1 MIGKE
6 LSKYLA
12 IGWIETLDY
21 LIKRVLVFFRQSHLP
36 SPWLV
41 DILTQLKTLIQL
53 LARRLLLLR
62 ETIFGRVPTRFCAV
76 RLVISIGNVRDP
88 RKL

>member
-53 LARRLLLLR
+53 LDRRLLLLR
-62 ETIFGRVPTRFCAV
+62 ETIFVGPNPFLRCA
-76 RLVISIGNVRDP
+76 LGDFD
-88 RKL
+88 RKCA